1 MSNARNLAN
10 LLGTN
15 TTLPSSSI
23 ADSSITAAKI
33 ATGSVN
39 TSHIA
44 SDAITTAKVA
54 SDAITT
60 AKISSDAVTTAK
72 IASDAVT
79 HTKIHA
85 LGSMLYEWDNSV
97 FSAAATGYR
106 TMSNTFTLPSDSNL
120 ADGWAN
126 MCSLT
131 FFGYISSGSYY
142 YTWRLFDVTDN
153 SVVQP
158 ITGPSSYRWWGA
170 SGAGGFQWTGSVHA
184 NSNQAARVF
193 DVTGRGGN
201 GITLEMSA
209 ANGQGSVL
217 YTNASQTLYADQI
230 FLYAGAMTGMHN
242 ENGY

>member
-33 ATGSVN
+33 ASDAIT
-39 TSHIA
+39 TTKIA
-44 SDAITTAKVA
+44 SDAITTAK
-54 SDAITT
+54 
-60 AKISSDAVTTAK
+60 
-72 IASDAVT
+72 IAADAVT

-85 LGSMLYEWDNSV
+85 LGSMLYTWDASV
-97 FSAAATGYR
+97 YSAPATGYR
-106 TMSNTFTLPSDSNL
+106 TMSDTFTLPSDSVL
-120 ADGWAN
+120 EQSWGN

-131 FFGYISSGSYY
+131 FFGYISAGAYY
-142 YTWRLFDVTDN
+142 WTWRLFDVTDN
-153 SVVQP
+153 SIVQP
-158 ITGPSSYRWWGA
+158 ITGPSSYQWYGA
-170 SGAGGFQWTGSVHA
+170 SGAGGFSYTGSVH
-184 NSNQAARVF
+184 SHTNQAARVF

-209 ANGQGSVL
+209 SNGSGTSLQ
-217 YTNASQTLYADQI
+217 TNASQTLYADNI
-230 FLYAGAMTGMHN
+230 FLYAGAMTGIHG

>member
-33 ATGSVN
+33 A
-39 TSHIA
+39 
-44 SDAITTAKVA
+44 SDAITT
-54 SDAITT
+54 T
-60 AKISSDAVTTAK
+60 K
-72 IASDAVT
+72 IAADAVT

-85 LGSMLYEWDNSV
+85 LGSILHNWDNSV
-97 FSAAATGYR
+97 YSVSATGYR
-106 TMSNTFTLPSDSNL
+106 TMSNTFTLPSDSEL
-120 ADGWAN
+120 EQSWAN

-131 FFGYISSGSYY
+131 FFGYISSVSYY
-142 YTWRLFDVTDN
+142 WAWRLFDVTDN
-153 SVVQP
+153 SIVQP
-158 ITGPSSYRWWGA
+158 ITGPSSYQWYGA
-170 SGAGGFQWTGSVHA
+170 SGTGGFSFKGSVHSS
-184 NSNQAARVF
+184 SNQPARVF
-193 DVTGRGGN
+193 DIAGRGGN

-209 ANGQGSVL
+209 SNGPGSAL
-217 YTNASQTLYADQI
+217 QTNAAQTLYADQI

>member
-1 MSNARNLAN
+1 MSNARNLASI
-10 LLGTN
+10 LGTN

-33 ATGSVN
+33 ANGSIN

-44 SDAITTAKVA
+44 SDAITTAK
-54 SDAITT
+54 
-60 AKISSDAVTTAK
+60 
-72 IASDAVT
+72 IAADAVT

-85 LGSMLYEWDNSV
+85 LGSTLHDWGSSV
-97 FSAAATGYR
+97 FSAPATGYR
-106 TMSNTFTLPSDSNL
+106 TMSNTFTLPSDSVL
-120 ADGWAN
+120 EQSWAN

-131 FFGYISSGSYY
+131 FSGYISSGGYY

-153 SVVQP
+153 SIVQP
-158 ITGPSSYRWWGA
+158 ITGPSSYRWWGS
-170 SGAGGFQWTGSVHA
+170 SGTGGFSFRGYVHS
-184 NSNQAARVF
+184 NSNQPARVF

-209 ANGQGSVL
+209 SNGVGDVL
-217 YTNASQTLYADQI
+217 YTSASQTLYADQI
-230 FLYAGAMTGMHN
+230 FLYAGAMTGMHD